1 MNNDE
6 LATYYEKYRHAL
18 LVSATRILGD
28 QDWAED
34 LVQSTFVHLLFS
46 SFFSDDRSYDP
57 KKSAPLTWLTN
68 VVNRRCLNALRD
80 DRVNMGLQAQ
90 GGAHLSAHS
99 NYARAPDAALEA
111 YEAALTRDRQL
122 EQLPELIDRDTT
134 IDIKIRLAIESHYL
148 KGVDLETVAKGAGMS
163 RRTLTR
169 RMREALDTWKERLE
183 DGIYE

>member
-18 LVSATRILGD
+18 LVSATRILGSRE
-28 QDWAED
+28 WAED
-34 LVQSTFVHLLFS
+34 MIQSTFVHLLS
-46 SFFSDDRSYDP
+46 SEDSAYDP

-80 DRVNMGLQAQ
+80 ERVVMAQ
-90 GGAHLSAHS
+90 HS
-99 NYARAPDAALEA
+99 ISYTKHAEAPDATLEA
-111 YEAALTRDRQL
+111 DEAALARDHRLGQL
-122 EQLPELIDRDTT
+122 NDLIDRDTT
-134 IDIKIRLAIESHYL
+134 IDLNIRLAIESHYI
-148 KGVDLETVAKGAGMS
+148 KGVDLETVARDVGMS

-169 RMREALDTWKERLE
+169 RIREALDTWRERLE